1 MNSASLGVR
10 LPRASVGRFCLLRA
24 WPSLPPALDLD
35 PQSGNDDSNPC
46 CGIGGSSGGG
56 EKRLLANQKG
66 KTQGGEAGWQIK
78 GACFFFENPIVKKS
92 AFK

>member
-1 MNSASLGVR
+1 MNSASRGVR
-10 LPRASVGRFCLLRA
+10 LPRDSVGRFCLLRA

-46 CGIGGSSGGG
+46 CGIGGSSRGG

-66 KTQGGEAGWQIK
+66 KTQGGKQGGKLK
-78 GACFFFENPIVKKS
+78 GHVSFLKIQL
-92 AFK
+92 

>member
-1 MNSASLGVR
+1 MNSASRGVR

-24 WPSLPPALDLD
+24 CPSLPPALDLD

-46 CGIGGSSGGG
+46 CGIGGSSRGG

-66 KTQGGEAGWQIK
+66 KTQGGGKQGGKLK
-78 GACFFFENPIVKKS
+78 GHVSFLKIQL
-92 AFK
+92 